1 LAHLPLVETGGLGEV
16 ADGTQVTLCGMN
28 AGLKEI
34 TTKKGERMA
43 FLTLEDRAGSVEV
56 VIFTD
61 VFQASQPLLERDEP
75 LLLVGTVQQE
85 EKGAKVL
92 AQRLLGLADAKEQM
106 TQAVR
111 LRLPLERVSRS
122 NLEDLKAILERHP
135 GECRAY
141 IHLVV
146 DPKCETIIS
155 LGEQFRV
162 KPSRGLV
169 EEINGYFQG
178 PVVTTILGNG
188 GGQHQPRSRA
198 GGKRAPRG
206 KRSGSLH

>member
-1 LAHLPLVETGGLGEV
+1 
-16 ADGTQVTLCGMN
+16 
-28 AGLKEI
+28 
-34 TTKKGERMA
+34 MA
-43 FLTLEDRAGSVEV
+43 FLTLEDRGGYVEV
-56 VIFTD
+56 VVFAD

-92 AQRLLGLADAKEQM
+92 AQRLLSLADAKEQM

-111 LRLPLERVSRS
+111 VRLPLERLSRDR
-122 NLEDLKAILERHP
+122 LEDLKAILERHR
-135 GECRAY
+135 GKCRAY
-141 IHLVV
+141 IHLVI

-155 LGEQFRV
+155 LGDQFRV

-178 PVVTTILGNG
+178 PVVTMVLGNG
-188 GGQHQPRSRA
+188 GNQQHSGSRA
-198 GGKRAPRG
+198 GGRRAPRG